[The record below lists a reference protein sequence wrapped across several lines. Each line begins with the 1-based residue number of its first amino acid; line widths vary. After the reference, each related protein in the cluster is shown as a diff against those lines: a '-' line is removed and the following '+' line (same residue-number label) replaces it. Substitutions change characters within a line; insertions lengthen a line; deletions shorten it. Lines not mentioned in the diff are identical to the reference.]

1 MRGGVTFDA
10 LGGTWEAKFT
20 TNAICRVEERSGR
33 GLEDVLADVSAPGK
47 RTLAYRL
54 LLWAALGGV
63 TIEAA
68 GEIMDDLG
76 MVEVDRIISAA
87 LRAAFPVPDGDAG
100 NGEATAG

>member
-10 LGGTWEAKFT
+10 LGKAWEAKFT
-20 TNAICRVEERSGR
+20 TNAICRVEERAGR
-33 GLEDVLADVSAPGK
+33 SLEDVLADVTVPGK

-63 TIEAA
+63 TVEAA

-76 MVEVDRIISAA
+76 LVEVDRIISAA
-87 LRAAFPVPDGDAG
+87 LRAAFPAPDGDAG
-100 NGEATAG
+100 NGEATA